1 MLDFSEEIE
10 EENVLLDRIRSFWT
24 NIKYGVKNFW
34 RYRKVIWNDR
44 DWDYAFLLYLVEF
57 KTKAMSDTIR
67 KYGMSVSSE
76 EIADELAEVS
86 QLLGRLANDDF
97 EKHIDEHYKKWD
109 KDKDFC
115 FDDIY
120 TTKEKGKEYIES
132 LKLAW
137 KNDAQDRKLAE
148 KRLFKLLTRY
158 RNWWD

>member
-1 MLDFSEEIE
+1 MLDFSEEIK
-10 EENVLLDRIRSFWT
+10 EENVLLDQIRSFWI
-24 NIKYGVKNFW
+24 NIKYGVKNLW

-97 EKHIDEHYKKWD
+97 EKHADEHYKKWHD
-109 KDKDFC
+109 
-115 FDDIY
+115 
-120 TTKEKGKEYIES
+120 EKGFQFEDIFKPDPKSEEYLAS
-132 LKLAW
+132 LKVAW
-137 KNDAQDRKLAE
+137 KNDAQDRRLAE
-148 KRLFKLLTRY
+148 KKLFKLLTRY